1 MEMKGILFL
10 SMDIQ
15 HKGERL
21 RIDQP
26 MAVDLSKYETVVSL
40 CPFNYYFLRLA
51 FLFFFSSVFSFS
63 FFSCFSSLCCSHW
76 SNISPVDV
84 ALFFPLSSH
93 FFFRSNSSRESWMR
107 EWMTEQV
114 KEQGEIRMNIHC
126 FFHSTLLQSWN
137 VNLQCLFF
145 FLLKETQLMMRY
157 SIVCL
162 IINVYK

>member
-1 MEMKGILFL
+1 MISSMEMKGILFL

-63 FFSCFSSLCCSHW
+63 FSLASLLYVVHIGLIFLLLMLLFSFRFLHIFFSDQIPPESLGCVNEWLSKWKNKEKLEWTFIAFSIRLSFNHEMLTCSVCFSSFS
-76 SNISPVDV
+76 
-84 ALFFPLSSH
+84 
-93 FFFRSNSSRESWMR
+93 
-107 EWMTEQV
+107 
-114 KEQGEIRMNIHC
+114 KK
-126 FFHSTLLQSWN
+126 HS
-137 VNLQCLFF
+137 
-145 FLLKETQLMMRY
+145 
-157 SIVCL
+157 
-162 IINVYK
+162 